1 MPEINKPSFIK
12 KIQRYFLT
20 GALVAAPIG
29 ATIYLTIFIVEFI
42 AGLLPTQFNPNQFLP
57 YQIPGLELVIAI
69 IFFIILGSITST
81 IFGKTIF
88 GYFDLLVK
96 RIPLAGNI
104 YTAIKQITETFSK
117 TDTDSQK
124 VVMFEYPRK
133 GIKAI
138 GFMTGTAKGEIKD
151 KAGIEM
157 VNVFVPTTPNPT
169 SGFLLFVPVEDIV
182 VLDMKYEDAI
192 KLIVSAGMVIPEIK
206 N

>member
-1 MPEINKPSFIK
+1 MPKINKPSFIK

-42 AGLLPTQFNPNQFLP
+42 AGLLPIQFNPNQFLP
-57 YQIPGLELVIAI
+57 YEIPGLELIIAI

-88 GYFDLLVK
+88 SYFDSLVK

-104 YTAIKQITETFSK
+104 YTAIKQITETFSN

-124 VVMFEYPRK
+124 VVMSKSNIIAVITKVFWITKEPS
-133 GIKAI
+133 
-138 GFMTGTAKGEIKD
+138 FNKD
-151 KAGIEM
+151 S
-157 VNVFVPTTPNPT
+157 FT
-169 SGFLLFVPVEDIV
+169 LFTV
-182 VLDMKYEDAI
+182 
-192 KLIVSAGMVIPEIK
+192 
-206 N
+206 